1 MTTCGRETNT
11 YFNLSI
17 IVNARRCQMFSRK
30 KTDAGE
36 VGVMD
41 AIESLDW
48 GVYSHFR
55 FQIQQYPAVLPIM
68 QVAYYLSSYVGV
80 CIGLSIAVILFLAQG
95 KRRSALVALISFAS
109 SVGLIAVVRFVVPRR
124 RPEGAE
130 NWLGPDAMVGSY
142 PSAGVFLF
150 MLAMILIGFALWDL
164 TRPWIRGAY
173 VLIAALL
180 TGWVCLSQ
188 FFLAIQFLTD
198 VLGGIAGVALI
209 AWIAHRYLDHKVPVS

>member
-1 MTTCGRETNT
+1 
-11 YFNLSI
+11 
-17 IVNARRCQMFSRK
+17 
-30 KTDAGE
+30 
-36 VGVMD
+36 MD

-95 KRRSALVALISFAS
+95 KRRSALVALVSFAS

-150 MLAMILIGFALWDL
+150 MLAMILIGFAVWDL
-164 TRPWIRGAY
+164 ARPWIRAAY

-180 TGWVCLSQ
+180 TAWVCLSQ
-188 FFLAIQFLTD
+188 FFLAIHFLTD
-198 VLGGIAGVALI
+198 VLGGMAGATLI
-209 AWIAHRYLDHKVPVS
+209 TWIAHSYLDPKAARPQEGRDTAPMSTVTSDGIQRK